1 MTIARKQLL
10 EMINELPEETEV
22 DELMYRL
29 YLRQKLAAAEED
41 VRRGRTVPHDEAVR
55 ESSTWF
61 DG

>member
-10 EMINELPEETEV
+10 EMINELPEEVEV

-41 VRRGRTVPHDEAVR
+41 VRRGRTVPHDEAVQ

-61 DG
+61 DE